1 MVTFFILLLKKNNKS
16 PSLKH
21 NFYKLKK
28 NVIFIFFLKLIKIK
42 IKIFIMII
50 KCLLHKSNTIDG
62 LKI

>member
-28 NVIFIFFLKLIKIK
+28 NVIFIFYFLFFKI
-42 IKIFIMII
+42 
-50 KCLLHKSNTIDG
+50 D
-62 LKI
+62 